1 MMQPVFLCDYFFLFI
16 CNQIV
21 FFPVRQVPSV
31 YTYKT
36 TKFSELAL
44 IMKNC
49 SASDYRL
56 GYCDSLASLTHF
68 VFIFFKKCLN
78 HIDRDSL
85 HYS

>member
-44 IMKNC
+44 IMKNS

-56 GYCDSLASLTHF
+56 GYCDSLAS
-68 VFIFFKKCLN
+68 
-78 HIDRDSL
+78 
-85 HYS
+85 